1 MQNCCGS
8 AARVAD
14 LKKLFTKYSECSPE
28 HFGGKR
34 WTAGYTAGL

>member
-1 MQNCCGS
+1 MQKCCGI
-8 AARVAD
+8 AARVAA
-14 LKKLFTKYSECSPE
+14 LHKELGKYPECTPE